1 MRIVFAAFGSRG
13 DTQPYIAFAVELVRA
28 GHEVRLC
35 IAPDYLSL
43 VPTVAGLSVIGT
55 QNTLAANME
64 KMVPHI
70 ATGNAGAAMKAMF
83 ELQVEHFAQEA
94 DALKAMC
101 AGWAEFLICNGPGCH
116 FAYAVTEALQ
126 IKALLVNVQPTLP
139 TRELFPFS
147 GQKLPKFMHMFCW
160 RLISKLIVPA
170 ALKRVIAE
178 WKAANGCKPGQ
189 AVDSWDRI
197 YRFDTPQILGFS
209 PTSFAPPADWDS
221 QGFDYS
227 ITGDWV
233 LSADDLPEKPD
244 AALVQFIEAGKEPP
258 LYIGWGSMAH
268 ETGQYMIELAV
279 RALHAVGKRGIVFEG
294 SSGSELFRLSLD
306 KLDPSKPDA
315 AEVAAWAAENVLV
328 TGGVSHEWLFPKVA
342 AVVHHGGAGT
352 SAACFRAGVPSL
364 VTPFGFDQFEFAR
377 LTIKHGLGPGPLPP
391 FKAISPKQLGAALV
405 AAVNEPRFKAA
416 AAALRDQMHRERGTK
431 LAVKA
436 FEKMSHRHIWKEDAE
451 RQKRGVTHALTPPSI
466 VNWDLVLICGVLFA
480 LAVYMLSAWL
490 LEDTPPVAAPIAC
503 SWDWRTLGCPPGCKM
518 LLPGACKRV

>member
-1 MRIVFAAFGSRG
+1 MHPTFAPPLAPSHWHTLPSVYVVSTRALHSRPPLV
-13 DTQPYIAFAVELVRA
+13 DHAQLVRA

-70 ATGNAGAAMKAMF
+70 ATSNTGAAMKAMF

-126 IKALLVNVQPTLP
+126 IKALLVNVQPSLP

-227 ITGDWV
+227 ITGDW
-233 LSADDLPEKPD
+233 
-244 AALVQFIEAGKEPP
+244 
-258 LYIGWGSMAH
+258 
-268 ETGQYMIELAV
+268 
-279 RALHAVGKRGIVFEG
+279 
-294 SSGSELFRLSLD
+294 
-306 KLDPSKPDA
+306 
-315 AEVAAWAAENVLV
+315 
-328 TGGVSHEWLFPKVA
+328 
-342 AVVHHGGAGT
+342 
-352 SAACFRAGVPSL
+352 
-364 VTPFGFDQFEFAR
+364 
-377 LTIKHGLGPGPLPP
+377 
-391 FKAISPKQLGAALV
+391 
-405 AAVNEPRFKAA
+405 
-416 AAALRDQMHRERGTK
+416 
-431 LAVKA
+431 
-436 FEKMSHRHIWKEDAE
+436 
-451 RQKRGVTHALTPPSI
+451 
-466 VNWDLVLICGVLFA
+466 
-480 LAVYMLSAWL
+480 
-490 LEDTPPVAAPIAC
+490 
-503 SWDWRTLGCPPGCKM
+503 
-518 LLPGACKRV
+518 